1 MIEGT
6 NNYSHDYVS
15 YSFTQDAKY
24 GEFADKHSSINE
36 SIWIKEDKNHNKIE
50 EYSAA
55 EKKDS
60 GNLLFEYFDKDENGI
75 YEHRKYYDE
84 NGNLEASEFND
95 NDTGVLKKLKL
106 FEDGKLSETRFFE
119 YNKEGQLEKIQ
130 VANKDGKITNT
141 QTRSY
146 DENGKLAKMAE
157 DTTGDGIPEIVQ
169 VFDVNK

>member
-60 GNLLFEYFDKDENGI
+60 GNLLFEYFDKDENG
-75 YEHRKYYDE
+75 
-84 NGNLEASEFND
+84 
-95 NDTGVLKKLKL
+95 
-106 FEDGKLSETRFFE
+106 
-119 YNKEGQLEKIQ
+119 
-130 VANKDGKITNT
+130 
-141 QTRSY
+141 
-146 DENGKLAKMAE
+146 KLAKMAE